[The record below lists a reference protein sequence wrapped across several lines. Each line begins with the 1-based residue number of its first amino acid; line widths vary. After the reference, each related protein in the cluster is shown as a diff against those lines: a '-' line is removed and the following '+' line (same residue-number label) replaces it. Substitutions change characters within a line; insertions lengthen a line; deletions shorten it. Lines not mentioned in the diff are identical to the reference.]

1 MNIPMSISKN
11 MNRAY
16 SVLEVK
22 TVDEDQRII
31 SGIATTPSADR
42 VGDIVE
48 PLGVKFKNPLPLLH
62 MHRSDQPVGTV
73 KFDKATKEGIT
84 FTAKMPRMAASGPLK
99 DRIDTAWEEVKLG
112 LVRGVSIGF
121 RPIEMS
127 MMDDGGVRFL
137 KSEVLEL
144 SLVTIPAN
152 AEASIHTIKSIDA
165 EAVAATGPTG
175 PNGSIGVDGI
185 SPPGVTGKT
194 IAAPVIK
201 AAPKEGKMKT
211 YEDRIKD
218 YEATRMAKAA
228 RMAELM
234 NASGEEGET
243 LGEAEQTEYDTA
255 RDEVKAI
262 DAHLVRLH
270 EMKAM
275 AVTQAVPVVATTP
288 DVASKSRG
296 GVKVEVIGS
305 MVPKGITFARLAIAK
320 MIASREMCPPH
331 EIAKMRWP
339 DQPEIQTILK
349 AAVTAG
355 SSTTMSGLVEPQMY
369 TQEFIEYLWPRTIIG
384 RIPGLTRVP
393 FNIKVQRQITVS
405 SVNWVGEGKPK
416 PVSKGSFDTVT
427 LGYFKIAGIVGLTDE
442 IVRFSSPS
450 AEALVRDE
458 LAKAI
463 IKLMDKDFLDPE
475 KAAVANTSPAS
486 VTNGVTPITASGTA
500 YSNFVTDFGLVM
512 ANFDA
517 AEIDT
522 SSLVMITRAR
532 QARTLGLMLNAL
544 GQPLFPNVGATGG
557 NIMGFTVI
565 TSTNVD
571 YTEDSPQ
578 EGDNI
583 IFLNAPDIFLA
594 DDGSAQIDVSREASV
609 QMNDAPDDPAS
620 ASTVMVSAFQQNLV
634 FVRAERYINW
644 LKRRAEAV
652 QYIKAAKYA

>member
-1 MNIPMSISKN
+1 MNIPMT
-11 MNRAY
+11 NRAY
-16 SVLEVK
+16 SVLDVK

-31 SGIATTPSADR
+31 TGIATTPSADR

-62 MHRSDQPVGTV
+62 QHRSDQPVGTV
-73 KFDKATKEGIT
+73 KFDKATAEGIS

-99 DRIDTAWEEVKLG
+99 ERIDTAWEEIKLG

-127 MMDDGGVRFL
+127 LMDDGGIRFL

-152 AEASIHTIKSIDA
+152 MDASIHSIKSIDA
-165 EAVAATGPTG
+165 KAVAASGP
-175 PNGSIGVDGI
+175 IGADGI
-185 SPPGVTGKT
+185 SSPPGVTGPR
-194 IAAPVIK
+194 IVAPVIK
-201 AAPKEGKMKT
+201 TAPKEGKMKT
-211 YEDRIKD
+211 YEERIKD
-218 YEATRMAKAA
+218 YEATRAAKAA

-234 NASGEEGET
+234 NKSGEEGET
-243 LGEAEQTEYDTA
+243 LDDAAQTEYDTA

-275 AVTQAVPVVATTP
+275 AVTQAVPVAANTPEAAT
-288 DVASKSRG
+288 KSRA
-296 GVKVEVIGS
+296 GVRVEVIGS
-305 MVPKGITFARLAIAK
+305 QVPKGITFARLAIAK

-355 SSTTMSGLVEPQMY
+355 SSTTMSQLVEPQMY
-369 TQEFIEYLWPRTIIG
+369 TQEFIEYLWPKTIIG

-442 IVRFSSPS
+442 IVRFSSPA

-486 VTNGVTPITASGTA
+486 VTNGVTPVSATGTA
-500 YSNFVTDFGLVM
+500 YSNFVADFTAVM
-512 ANFDA
+512 ALFDA

-522 SSLVMITRAR
+522 SNLVMITRAR

-583 IFLNAPDIFLA
+583 IFMNAPDIFLA

-652 QYIKAAKYA
+652 QYIKQAKYA

>member
-1 MNIPMSISKN
+1 MNIPISLSKT

-16 SVLEVK
+16 SVLDVK
-22 TVDEDQRII
+22 TVDEDERII
-31 SGIATTPSADR
+31 TGIATTPSSDR

-48 PLGVKFKNPLPLLH
+48 PLGVSFKNPLPLLH
-62 MHRSDQPVGTV
+62 QHRSDQPVGTV
-73 KFDKATKEGIT
+73 KFDKATKEGISFSARIPKT
-84 FTAKMPRMAASGPLK
+84 AASGPLK
-99 DRIDTAWEEVKLG
+99 DRIDTAWEEIKLG

-127 MMDDGGVRFL
+127 FLDDGGIRFL

-165 EAVAATGPTG
+165 EAMAASGPSG
-175 PNGSIGVDGI
+175 ADGV
-185 SPPGVTGKT
+185 SPPPGVAGTK
-194 IAAPVIK
+194 AVVVPVIK
-201 AAPKEGKMKT
+201 TAPKEGKMKT
-211 YEDRIKD
+211 YEDQIKA
-218 YEATRMAKAA
+218 YEATRQAKAA

-234 NASGEEGET
+234 NASSESGET
-243 LGEAEQTEYDTA
+243 LGEAEQTEYDTC
-255 RDEVKAI
+255 RDEVKSI
-262 DAHLVRLH
+262 DAHLVRLN

-275 AVTQAVPVVATTP
+275 SLTQAVPVAAASAA
-288 DVASKSRG
+288 DASKARA
-296 GVKVEVIGS
+296 GVRVEVIGP
-305 MVPKGITFARLAIAK
+305 VIPKGIGFARLAIAK
-320 MIASREMCPPH
+320 MIASREMVPAH

-339 DQPEIQTILK
+339 EMPELQTILK

-355 SSTTMSGLVEPQMY
+355 SSTTMSQLVEPQMLVS
-369 TQEFIEYLWPRTIIG
+369 EFIEYLWPKTIIG

-442 IVRFSSPS
+442 IVRFSSPA

-486 VTNGVTPITASGTA
+486 VTNGVTPVSASGTA
-500 YSNFVTDFGLVM
+500 YANFVTDFASVMGL
-512 ANFDA
+512 FDA

-522 SSLVMITRAR
+522 SNLVMITRSR
-532 QARTLGLMLNAL
+532 QARTLGLMLNSL

-557 NIMGFTVI
+557 TVMGFTVI
-565 TSTNVD
+565 TSNNVD
-571 YTEDSPQ
+571 YTEDSPA

-583 IFLNAPDIFLA
+583 IFMHAPDIFLA

-609 QMNDAPDDPAS
+609 QMNDAPDDPAT

-644 LKRRAEAV
+644 LKRRDAAV

>member
-1 MNIPMSISKN
+1 MT

-31 SGIATTPSADR
+31 TGMATTPSADR

-62 MHRSDQPVGTV
+62 QHRSDQPVGTV
-73 KFDKATKEGIT
+73 KFDKATKDGIT
-84 FTAKMPRMAASGPLK
+84 FTARMPRMAASGPLK
-99 DRIDTAWEEVKLG
+99 ERIDTAWEEVKLG

-127 MMDDGGVRFL
+127 MLDDGGVRFI

-152 AEASIHTIKSIDA
+152 MDASIHSIKSIDT
-165 EAVAATGPTG
+165 EAIEAASGPD
-175 PNGSIGVDGI
+175 GS
-185 SPPGVTGKT
+185 SPPGVTGK
-194 IAAPVIK
+194 IIVVPVIK
-201 AAPKEGKMKT
+201 ARKEGKMKT
-211 YEDRIKD
+211 YEEQIKA
-218 YEATRMAKAA
+218 YEATRAAKAA

-234 NASGEEGET
+234 NASSEEGET

-262 DAHLVRLH
+262 DSHLVRLN

-275 AVTQAVPVVATTP
+275 NVTQAVPVVGTTP
-288 DVASKSRG
+288 ETATKARA
-296 GVKVEVIGS
+296 GVRVEVIGP
-305 MVPKGITFARLAIAK
+305 VIPKGIGFARLAIAK

-339 DQPEIQTILK
+339 DMPELQTILK

-355 SSTTMSGLVEPQMY
+355 SSTTMSALVEPQMY
-369 TQEFIEYLWPRTIIG
+369 TQEFIEYLWPKTIIG

-442 IVRFSSPS
+442 IVRFSSPA

-486 VTNGVTPITASGTA
+486 VTNGVTPISASGTA

-571 YTEDSPQ
+571 YTEDSPA